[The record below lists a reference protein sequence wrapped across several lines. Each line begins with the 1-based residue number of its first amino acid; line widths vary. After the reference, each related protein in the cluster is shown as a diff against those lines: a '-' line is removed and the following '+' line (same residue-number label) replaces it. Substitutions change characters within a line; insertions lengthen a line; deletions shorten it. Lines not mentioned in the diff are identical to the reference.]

1 MFGNFT
7 GRTPE
12 HCPNIFMDIR
22 PKPHVAKKLKEMAQ
36 KEGISY
42 NAMLVPYLND
52 IAAGLLK
59 RSPHYVAPVHGQK
72 AA

>member
-1 MFGNFT
+1 
-7 GRTPE
+7 
-12 HCPNIFMDIR
+12 MDIR

-52 IAAGLLK
+52 IAAGRLK
-59 RSPHYVAPVHGQK
+59 RGPYWEEPKSVDKEG
-72 AA
+72 